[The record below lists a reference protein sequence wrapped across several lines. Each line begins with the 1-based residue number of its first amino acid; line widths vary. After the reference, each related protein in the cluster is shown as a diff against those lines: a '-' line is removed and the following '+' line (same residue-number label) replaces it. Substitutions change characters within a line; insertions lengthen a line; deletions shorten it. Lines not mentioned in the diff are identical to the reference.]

1 MTFWISNYKNYHN
14 IPNNYLCVSISKNA
28 PYFFN
33 KRNAIIP
40 YDGIFNIPN
49 ILIIDDFENAYYN
62 YINNKIISMGYK
74 NFSMYLAKVKEMY
87 ENNIF
92 HDDNDNSIKYSNI
105 VFMFDDEEDNKHIPL
120 IIKLFDNFGY
130 KINNY
135 KSNNDLSLF

>member
-14 IPNNYLCVSISKNA
+14 IPNNYLCVSISKNV
-28 PYFFN
+28 PHFFN

-74 NFSMYLAKVKEMY
+74 NFPMYLAKVKEMY

>member
-14 IPNNYLCVSISKNA
+14 IPNNYLCVSISKNV

-74 NFSMYLAKVKEMY
+74 NFPMYLAKVKEMY

-92 HDDNDNSIKYSNI
+92 HDNNDNSIKYSNI
-105 VFMFDDEEDNKHIPL
+105 VFMFDEEEDNKHIPL